1 MNDGRWNAVRNK
13 SMVGRNEKLMSFEV
27 VSEMFDCKVN
37 RKKFTSKGAVSSLC
51 RLETFGEKPN
61 FCWRTA
67 PTAKSEASVVRH
79 SGASGLGWDNKVE
92 SARAFLMLSK
102 AEVADSV
109 HTNGP
114 LRVFLVGPVEQSMSV
129 RG

>member
-1 MNDGRWNAVRNK
+1 M
-13 SMVGRNEKLMSFEV
+13 
-27 VSEMFDCKVN
+27 
-37 RKKFTSKGAVSSLC
+37 
-51 RLETFGEKPN
+51 
-61 FCWRTA
+61 
-67 PTAKSEASVVRH
+67 RH

-109 HTNGP
+109 HSNGP